1 MKVVNS
7 KTAYDYISAEL
18 TDKITVSMRKKVF
31 AEPIDS
37 FLKLALLIENGGV
50 MVDIAEVLLIED
62 LNWLEAY
69 FTLNSDIKSVP

>member
-1 MKVVNS
+1 
-7 KTAYDYISAEL
+7 
-18 TDKITVSMRKKVF
+18 MRKKVF